1 MTGTC
6 RPVGTCRPGGR
17 RLASTLQVVAAALVV
32 GAGAI
37 EGAPAAASGAR
48 QWSGAH
54 RDQSGPAAS
63 VVASGQSDAAAM
75 HGPERFSAVLPTTS
89 RRGDLLIAAVVC
101 GVVGNGTAVPTL
113 RLPGGWHE
121 AVRRVGGF
129 EGGLES
135 ALYFY
140 PSNPGGLRRFSVGSV
155 PRGTDAYCTT
165 FTAELRGIGAG
176 VHLEATGSG
185 QSWGTAVAARTP
197 TAVSR
202 SRTVVLLVS
211 TDGTEEHHTHYT
223 IPSGFRPIEEQ
234 TDGRRYQPG
243 TFSIRFG
250 TSTGPQGGVVTWQ
263 GAMTDGCAVVA
274 AFHA

>member
-1 MTGTC
+1 VTGTC

-17 RLASTLQVVAAALVV
+17 RLATTLQVVAAALVM
-32 GAGAI
+32 GAGVI
-37 EGAPAAASGAR
+37 EAAPAASDAR
-48 QWSGAH
+48 QRSGAH
-54 RDQSGPAAS
+54 GDQSGRAAS

-75 HGPERFSAVLPTTS
+75 HGPERFSARLPTTS

-101 GVVGNGTAVPTL
+101 GVVGNGMAVPAL
-113 RLPGGWHE
+113 RLPAGWHE

-140 PSNPGGLRRFSVGSV
+140 PLNPGGLRRFSVGSV

-165 FTAELRGIGAG
+165 FTVELRGIGPGAR
-176 VHLEATGSG
+176 LEATGSG

-197 TAVSR
+197 TAVSG
-202 SRTVVLLVS
+202 SRTLVLLAS
-211 TDGTEEHHTHYT
+211 TDGTEEHHTDYT
-223 IPSGFRPIEEQ
+223 IPSGFRAIEEQ

-243 TFSIRFG
+243 TFSMRFG
-250 TSTGPQGGVVTWQ
+250 TSTGSQGGVVMWH
-263 GAMTDGCAVVA
+263 GAVTDGCAVVA